1 MRAGHGAGAA
11 GPAAG
16 RTAPGDRGP
25 VIAVVPLRGGGA
37 GKTRLADVLGPQ
49 ERTRL
54 VAVLARHVLGSLLA
68 GPVGRVLVVTGDREF
83 AAGVVGSDRRVQVVV
98 QPGDRPGLNEA
109 VAVGQELALE
119 AGARRVLV
127 VHADLPLLTAED
139 VGALLEP
146 AGRVVV
152 APDRLGTGT
161 NALVLDGTVS
171 GFRFRFGPGSREAHE
186 REARRLGVVPDVV
199 LRPGTSTDLDTAA
212 DWAALPA
219 AVRTAL
225 RQAVLAA

>member
-1 MRAGHGAGAA
+1 M
-11 GPAAG
+11 
-16 RTAPGDRGP
+16 
-25 VIAVVPLRGGGA
+25 IAVVPLRGGGA
-37 GKTRLADVLGPQ
+37 GKTRLADELGPA

-54 VAVLARHVLGSLLA
+54 VATLAGHVLGALLA
-68 GPVGRVLVVTGDREF
+68 GPVARVLVVTGDPEF
-83 AAGVVGSDRRVQVVV
+83 AAGVMGSDRRVRVVP
-98 QPGDRPGLNEA
+98 QPGGRPGLNEA

-127 VHADLPLLTAED
+127 AHADLPLLTAED
-139 VGALLEP
+139 VGALLAP

-152 APDRLGTGT
+152 APDRSGTGT
-161 NALVLDGTVS
+161 NALVLDGSVS

-199 LRPGTSTDLDTAA
+199 LRAGTSTDLDTAA
-212 DWAALPA
+212 DWAALPE

-225 RQAVLAA
+225 RRAVEG